1 MGILLTMKKV
11 MIATPAYEGKVHA
24 QYATS
29 LVDTAGHL
37 AQNGYQPDIRIACG
51 GSLLVH
57 DRNRILT
64 EFMDSDAEYLLCVD
78 SDLGWHPAAVLRL
91 LQADKEFSGGCY
103 PARDGK
109 GFHFR
114 PVLNE
119 NKSIAIDEETKLLK
133 MEYIPAGFML
143 LKRDAVEKMQRHFS
157 HTYYKP
163 KDPRN
168 PDNGGYMLFDLEVHE
183 GEFWGED
190 YVFCRRA
197 REAGVDIWIDPVI
210 EFDHAGIRGRLI
222 DVLTTNPE
230 EAAK

>member
-1 MGILLTMKKV
+1 

-24 QYATS
+24 HYATA
-29 LVDTAGHL
+29 LVDTAAFLG
-37 AQNGYQPDIRIACG
+37 ANGFKADIRIACG

-57 DRNRILT
+57 DRNTILNV
-64 EFMDSDAEYLLCVD
+64 FMESDAEYLLCVD
-78 SDLGWHPAAVLRL
+78 SDLGWQPEAVLRL
-91 LQADKEFSGGCY
+91 IQADKEFSGGCY
-103 PARDGK
+103 PARIGG

-114 PVLNE
+114 PAFNPD
-119 NKSIAIDEETKLLK
+119 KSIVLDKENGLLK

-143 LKRDAVEKMQRHFS
+143 LKRSAVEKMQRHFS
-157 HTYYKP
+157 HLYYEP

-168 PDNGGYMLFDLEVHE
+168 PHKPGYMLFDLEVYK

-197 REAGVDIWIDPVI
+197 GEAGVDIWIDPA
-210 EFDHAGIRGRLI
+210 FHFNHAGIEGRLI
-222 DVLTTNPE
+222 DSLTTNPE